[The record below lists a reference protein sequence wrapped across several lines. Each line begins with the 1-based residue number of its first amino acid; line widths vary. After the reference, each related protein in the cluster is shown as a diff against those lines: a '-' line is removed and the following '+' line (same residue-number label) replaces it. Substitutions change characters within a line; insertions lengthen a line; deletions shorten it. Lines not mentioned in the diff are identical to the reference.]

1 MSGGDLVWLP
11 WVVLLAALA
20 LAGAWWASRRGDAPA
35 ALRRL
40 GYAVGVLGLWGLGVP
55 TLLARLW
62 STLSSWVARLVFNP
76 LSWLG
81 LVATV
86 VAVLL
91 VLAGLAW
98 GRRRE
103 GSAQPRAV
111 RKSSS
116 KAVAASSS
124 SSSEDEE
131 IEALLRK
138 HGTS

>member
-11 WVVLLAALA
+11 WVVALAALA

-62 STLSSWVARLVFNP
+62 STLSSWVARLAFNP

-81 LVATV
+81 LVATG
-86 VAVLL
+86 VAVLM

-98 GRRRE
+98 ARRRE
-103 GSAQPRAV
+103 TSPQPRAV
-111 RKSSS
+111 KGSSS
-116 KAVAASSS
+116 KAVAPRS
-124 SSSEDEE
+124 SSSEDDE

-138 HGTS
+138 HGIT

>member
-11 WVVLLAALA
+11 WVVALAALA

-40 GYAVGVLGLWGLGVP
+40 GYAIGVLGLWGLGVP

-62 STLSSWVARLVFNP
+62 STLGGWVTRLVFNP

-86 VAVLL
+86 VAVLMIL
-91 VLAGLAW
+91 VGLAW
-98 GRRRE
+98 ARRRE
-103 GSAQPRAV
+103 SSPQPKALP
-111 RKSSS
+111 KSSR
-116 KAVAASSS
+116 KAVATSS

-138 HGTS
+138 HGIS

>member
-11 WVVLLAALA
+11 WVVALAALA

-62 STLSSWVARLVFNP
+62 STLSGWVTRLVFNP

-81 LVATV
+81 LIATGA
-86 VAVLL
+86 AVLL
-91 VLAGLAW
+91 VLAGIAW

-103 GSAQPRAV
+103 SSPQRAV
-111 RKSSS
+111 KQSPQR
-116 KAVAASSS
+116 AVAPAA

-131 IEALLRK
+131 IEALLRRR
-138 HGTS
+138 GIS

>member
-1 MSGGDLVWLP
+1 MSGGDVVWLP
-11 WVVLLAALA
+11 WVAVLAALF

-35 ALRRL
+35 TLRRL

-62 STLSSWVARLVFNP
+62 STLSGWVARLVFNP

-81 LVATV
+81 LIATV

-91 VLAGLAW
+91 VLVGLAW

-103 GSAQPRAV
+103 SSPRTRALP
-111 RKSSS
+111 KSSS
-116 KAVAASSS
+116 KAVETSS

-138 HGTS
+138 HGIP

>member
-11 WVVLLAALA
+11 WVVALAALA

-62 STLSSWVARLVFNP
+62 STLSGWVTRLVFNP

-81 LVATV
+81 LAATV
-86 VAVLL
+86 VAVLMVL
-91 VLAGLAW
+91 VGLAW

-103 GSAQPRAV
+103 SSPQPRAV
-111 RKSSS
+111 QKSSS
-116 KAVAASSS
+116 KAVATSST
-124 SSSEDEE
+124 SSEDEE

-138 HGTS
+138 HGIS

>member
-11 WVVLLAALA
+11 WVVALAALA

-40 GYAVGVLGLWGLGVP
+40 GYAIGVLGLWGLGVP

-62 STLSSWVARLVFNP
+62 STLGGWVTRLVFNP

-86 VAVLL
+86 VAVLMIL
-91 VLAGLAW
+91 VGLAW
-98 GRRRE
+98 ARRRE
-103 GSAQPRAV
+103 SSPQPEALP
-111 RKSSS
+111 KSSS
-116 KAVAASSS
+116 RTVATSS

-138 HGTS
+138 HGIS

>member
-11 WVVLLAALA
+11 WVAALAALA
-20 LAGAWWASRRGDAPA
+20 LAGAWWASRRGEAPA

-62 STLSSWVARLVFNP
+62 SALSGWVARLVFNP

-81 LVATV
+81 LIAVV
-86 VAVLL
+86 VAVLMVL
-91 VLAGLAW
+91 VGLAW

-103 GSAQPRAV
+103 GSPQGRALPRSSG
-111 RKSSS
+111 KSVTTST
-116 KAVAASSS
+116 
-124 SSSEDEE
+124 SSSEDAE

-138 HGTS
+138 HGIP